1 MNPVIER
8 ELEKIRAP
16 LPPIDDTTKVI
27 RIPKYQPEPQI
38 TFQVAGRYLVGLP
51 EYIVNEPANYN
62 LSANWNQGVVPK
74 SNCLMVYVTQLFG
87 KMVKVNAQGYDY
99 VSQCTLDDVYNGLW
113 LPIESVTI
121 IAQL

>member
-8 ELEKIRAP
+8 EFEKIRAP

-27 RIPKYQPEPQI
+27 RIAKYQPEPQI
-38 TFQVAGRYLVGLP
+38 SFQVAGRYLVGLP

-62 LSANWNQGVVPK
+62 LSANWNRGITPQ
-74 SNCLMVYVTQLFG
+74 STCLLVYVTQVFG
-87 KMVKVNAQGYDY
+87 KMEKVNAQGYDY
-99 VSQCTLDDVYNGLW
+99 LQQCVLQDIYEGLW

-121 IAQL
+121 ISKL